1 MSGKAQGRQSLGRA
15 FGWLWAAYGT
25 SAMGTRLAFGAFP
38 FIAVHLLHAGA
49 SAVAVLAA
57 AGAAVGA
64 VVAVPLGP
72 WVEFRRKRPVMIGM
86 DLLRCAALL
95 SIPAAHALGWL
106 GFGQLLAVS
115 VAVAAADITF
125 GAASGAYLKSI
136 VPPEGLLAANARFE
150 STMWTTTVLGPPL
163 GGAAVGLLGPVATV
177 AADAVSY
184 LLSALGIRAIGG
196 REARP
201 PRGGSARLRAGDL
214 LQGWRFVLA
223 DPELRPLFLNTVL
236 VNALI
241 MATEPVLT
249 VLLLGPLGFA
259 PWQYGLTFA
268 VPCLGG
274 LVGSRL
280 SGPLV
285 ARFGRRRVLLVSGT
299 LRACWLPGL
308 VLVGPGGPGM
318 LLVMAVEFGMIL
330 CIGVFNPVY
339 STHRLERVAPDR
351 AARVLT
357 AWSVS
362 AKAATAVLTALW
374 GVLAGV
380 TGPRAALGLAGLCL
394 LATPLL
400 LPRRGRAAEP
410 VPAASAVSGA
420 PGASGAPGTSGTS
433 GTSGV

>member
-1 MSGKAQGRQSLGRA
+1 MSGRSSGGRSLGRP

-25 SAMGTRLAFGAFP
+25 SALGTRLAFGAFP

-95 SIPAAHALGWL
+95 SIPATYALGWL

-136 VPPEGLLAANARFE
+136 VAPEELLAANARFE

-177 AADAVSY
+177 VADAVSY

-201 PRGGSARLRAGDL
+201 PRVGSARLRAGEL

-223 DPELRPLFLNTVL
+223 DPGLRPLFLNTVL

-280 SGPLV
+280 AGPLV
-285 ARFGRRRVLLVSGT
+285 ARFGRHRVLLVSGT

-339 STHRLERVAPDR
+339 SAHRLERVAPDR

-362 AKAATAVLTALW
+362 AKAATAALTALW
-374 GVLAGV
+374 GVLAGQA
-380 TGPRAALGLAGLCL
+380 GPRAALGLAGLCL
-394 LATPLL
+394 LATPAL

-410 VPAASAVSGA
+410 VPVS
-420 PGASGAPGTSGTS
+420 GASGASG
-433 GTSGV
+433 G